1 MQKDLLAFI
10 GCDETKAFF
19 FIEEFHFAGWHDYLF
34 LRVFHFTKG
43 DPLKTTA
50 RLMPCLQ
57 GYPRR
62 MTKSK
67 PSGPSRLE
75 TVLAYMGAGIIGL
88 SLLSIVITLVRSSF
102 GETTNLALFAQIPL
116 IALPIGFVLVLV
128 LLFLS
133 VRRKGRENKQ

>member
-1 MQKDLLAFI
+1 VQKNLLAFI
-10 GCDETKAFF
+10 GCDKTEAFF

-34 LRVFHFTKG
+34 LRVFHFTKSY
-43 DPLKTTA
+43 PVKTTA
-50 RLMPCLQ
+50 RIMPCLQ

-75 TVLAYMGAGIIGL
+75 TVLAYMGAGIIGI
-88 SLLSIVITLVRSSF
+88 SLLSIVITLVRSFF
-102 GETTNLALFAQIPL
+102 GESTNLALFAQIPL

>member
-1 MQKDLLAFI
+1 VQKDLLAFI
-10 GCDETKAFF
+10 GCDETEAFF

-43 DPLKTTA
+43 DPIKTTA
-50 RLMPCLQ
+50 RIMPRLQ

-88 SLLSIVITLVRSSF
+88 SLLYIVITLVRSFF

>member
-88 SLLSIVITLVRSSF
+88 SLLSIVITLVRSFF

>member
-1 MQKDLLAFI
+1 LAFI

-34 LRVFHFTKG
+34 LRIFHFTKG
-43 DPLKTTA
+43 NHLKTTA
-50 RLMPCLQ
+50 LIQPSLQ

-88 SLLSIVITLVRSSF
+88 SLLSIVITLVRSFF

-116 IALPIGFVLVLV
+116 IALPIGFVLILV

>member
-43 DPLKTTA
+43 DHIKTTA
-50 RLMPCLQ
+50 RIMPCLQ

-88 SLLSIVITLVRSSF
+88 SLLSIVITLVRSFF

-116 IALPIGFVLVLV
+116 IALPIGFVLVLF

>member
-1 MQKDLLAFI
+1 VQKDLLAFI

-43 DPLKTTA
+43 DHIKTTA
-50 RLMPCLQ
+50 RIMPCLQ

-88 SLLSIVITLVRSSF
+88 SLLSIVITLVRSFF

-116 IALPIGFVLVLV
+116 IALPIGFVLVLF

-133 VRRKGRENKQ
+133 VRRKRRENKQ